1 MPQGKALD
9 LSQVGPVVGSD
20 ATITGANDYGPTA
33 GSDLFIV
40 TAGIARK
47 PGMSRDDLLKTNTG
61 IVKAV
66 AEQIKK
72 TSPNAFVIVVSNP
85 LDAMCYVMKQV
96 TGFPRERVIGM
107 AGVLDSARMATFI
120 AQELKVS
127 VKNVNAFVMGGHG
140 DTMVPMPR
148 YTTVAGVP
156 LPELLSKDKIDAI
169 VKRTA
174 NGGAEIVALLKTGSA
189 FYAPSASAVQMAE
202 AILYDRRQIFP
213 CAVWLQGEYGLKDVY
228 VGVPVKLGAR
238 GLEEVIQ
245 LKLIGGRTGGF
256 EQIGGSGP
264 RTAEDHRSLMLLAID
279 VGNTHITVGL
289 FRDRTLQ
296 HTWRLNTHRHY
307 TSDELGIHFLNL
319 LATKNLDASMLDGV
333 CIASVVPSLDEPLT
347 AMSRTYLR
355 QTPIVVGP
363 ETRLGIKNLYRKPE
377 EVGADRLVNAVAV
390 HALYRKPVIVVDF
403 GTATTFDC
411 VSARGDYLGGAICP
425 GLELAGE
432 WLATHTAKLPQ
443 SRISNPAGE
452 RDRKDHK
459 RKLAKRP
466 LIRLYSPG

>member
-1 MPQGKALD
+1 MRKKITVVGAGNVGASAAARLADMGTFDVVLVDVVEGMPQGKALD

-20 ATITGANDYGPTA
+20 ATITGTNDYGLTA

-61 IVKAV
+61 IVQAV

-72 TSPNAFVIVVSNP
+72 NSPNAFVIVVSNP

-148 YTTVAGVP
+148 YTTVAGIP
-156 LPELLSKDKIDAI
+156 LPELLSKDKINAI

-189 FYAPSASAVQMAE
+189 FYAPAASAVQMAE
-202 AILYDRRQIFP
+202 AILYDRRQILP
-213 CAVWLQGEYGLKDVY
+213 CAVWLQGEYGLKNVF
-228 VGVPVKLGAR
+228 VGVPVKLGAK

-245 LKLIGGRTGGF
+245 LKLSPDEQAALNKSAEAVRELQKTTG
-256 EQIGGSGP
+256 
-264 RTAEDHRSLMLLAID
+264 
-279 VGNTHITVGL
+279 V
-289 FRDRTLQ
+289 
-296 HTWRLNTHRHY
+296 
-307 TSDELGIHFLNL
+307 
-319 LATKNLDASMLDGV
+319 
-333 CIASVVPSLDEPLT
+333 
-347 AMSRTYLR
+347 
-355 QTPIVVGP
+355 
-363 ETRLGIKNLYRKPE
+363 
-377 EVGADRLVNAVAV
+377 
-390 HALYRKPVIVVDF
+390 
-403 GTATTFDC
+403 
-411 VSARGDYLGGAICP
+411 
-425 GLELAGE
+425 
-432 WLATHTAKLPQ
+432 
-443 SRISNPAGE
+443 
-452 RDRKDHK
+452 
-459 RKLAKRP
+459 
-466 LIRLYSPG
+466 